1 MPEASEKHEQLW
13 SHDDEGETP
22 DPAHSNGVAGGEL
35 SQVRPGITGALG
47 LQARFPVRH
56 VVVVRRRHA
65 L

>member
-13 SHDDEGETP
+13 RHDDEGETP

-35 SQVRPGITGALG
+35 SLVRPRITGVLG
-47 LQARFPVRH
+47 LQARFSVRH
-56 VVVVRRRHA
+56 GVVVRRRHA